1 MANITKRGETYRITV
16 SGGYDTKGKQARQYM
31 TWTPPKGMSAR
42 QIDKE
47 VERQA
52 LLFEEKCK
60 DLVIGGSVKFDTL
73 ADEWFGMVES
83 KKLLRPRTIDR
94 MKELRE
100 RTYTAIGHLP
110 VNKIT
115 ARHIQKFIDNLA
127 EHGVNKR
134 TGGGLS
140 AKTQKHHIDF
150 ISDVLKYAIDC
161 RLIEN
166 NPCAR
171 VKITNE
177 QPQERQVYTIDEAQA
192 FLENLK
198 DEPLKYQ
205 AFFILAIYGGF
216 RRGELLGLEWKD
228 IDLTTGVINI
238 SRTSLYTSGR
248 GVFTDTTKTKGSQR
262 SIKVTDSVISILKQY
277 KLWQTEERLR
287 LGDKWHTTDRLFTTW
302 DGQPMCDTAP
312 GIWLKK
318 FCARKGLRVVNVHS
332 FRHLNASLM
341 ISSGADVK
349 TVSAVLGHSNAST
362 TLNIYA
368 HAFAEAKATATTA
381 VADILDT
388 KKQA

>member
-1 MANITKRGETYRITV
+1 MASIKKRGDSYTITV
-16 SGGYDTKGKQARQYM
+16 SGGYDSKGKQVRQYM
-31 TWTPPKGMSAR
+31 TWTPPKGMTEGK
-42 QIDKE
+42 IEKE
-47 VERQA
+47 VKRQA

-60 DLVIGGSVKFDTL
+60 DLVIGGSVKFETL
-73 ADEWFGMVES
+73 ADEWFDMVES

-94 MKELRE
+94 MKELRD

-127 EHGVNKR
+127 ESGVNKR

-140 AKTQKHHIDF
+140 AKTQKHHLDF

-166 NPCAR
+166 NPCTR
-171 VKITNE
+171 VKIANE
-177 QPQERQVYTIDEAQA
+177 QTKEREVYTVEEAQA
-192 FLENLK
+192 FLEKLK

-205 AFFILAIYGGF
+205 AFFFLAAYGGL

-228 IDLTTGVINI
+228 IDLSTGVTNI
-238 SRTSLYTSGR
+238 SRTSLYTSSR

-262 SIKVTDSVISILKQY
+262 SIIAADSVISVLKQY

-287 LGDKWHTTDRLFTTW
+287 LGSKWHNTDRLFTTW
-302 DGQPMCDTAP
+302 DGRPMCDTAP
-312 GIWLKK
+312 GTWLKK
-318 FCARKGLRVVNVHS
+318 FCVQNGFRVVNIHS
-332 FRHLNASLM
+332 FRHLYASLM
-341 ISSGADVK
+341 ISAGVDVK

-368 HAFAEAKATATTA
+368 HAFAEAKATATNA
-381 VADILDT
+381 VADILDG
-388 KKQA
+388 KKHA